1 MYVVDQV
8 GFTTNN
14 HECSSAVSNSG
25 MQGPDG
31 LFNDGL
37 DLGTC
42 QNNRAVC
49 PIDIWI
55 SLMLNRHITDCMDLQ
70 SSPSIFLT
78 WHPSLTSSGP
88 QQAVI
93 ASGLGALYVADH
105 YNTTYLHQA
114 QVSLDATI
122 HSSLT
127 YDDVLKESC
136 DDVQLGGSVCDK
148 DQVRDLIRWP
158 TRPVVVMLTPSP
170 SPHRECSR

>member
-1 MYVVDQV
+1 MLL
-8 GFTTNN
+8 
-14 HECSSAVSNSG
+14 CSVEFWHARTRWFVQRWIRPRHVPEQQSGVSYRHLDIADAQPSHHRLH
-25 MQGPDG
+25 GPTIKSVH
-31 LFNDGL
+31 L
-37 DLGTC
+37 
-42 QNNRAVC
+42 
-49 PIDIWI
+49 P
-55 SLMLNRHITDCMDLQ
+55 
-70 SSPSIFLT
+70 LT